1 MTKPDQLKGYAYPSP
16 KGISSLVGDLPWH
29 YGTEHLDIVFTA
41 DPDAI
46 ASFLP
51 EPLQPGEN
59 PDRVV
64 ISFGKWWSLWENGLD
79 LPFVNPERTWYM
91 ETILWVGSSLDGKQ
105 GKTCIQSW
113 VDNDFTMARG
123 MYMGFNKKLGKTVM
137 TDLQSMNPRMASVGK
152 GTRMSGYTVS
162 HGERLFEGSVT
173 LEEQVRYEELP
184 DPILKTPFNI
194 RYFPSIMRDA
204 PPSVFEVVRIDMEN
218 FRQSEYAWAG
228 EAAVR
233 LLPSVLEEYMVLE
246 PREILGGYYF
256 FNGST
261 VLGGEVLHSWV

>member
-1 MTKPDQLKGYAYPSP
+1 MTTFDRLKGYAYPSP
-16 KGISSLVGDLPWH
+16 QGISSLVGDMPWH

-41 DPDAI
+41 DPKAI

-51 EPLQPGEN
+51 EPLLPGEN

-64 ISFGKWWSLWENGLD
+64 LSFGKWWSLWENGLD
-79 LPFVNPERTWYM
+79 LPAVNPERTWYM
-91 ETILWVGSSLDGKQ
+91 ETILWVGSGFEGKQ

-137 TDLQSMNPRMASVGK
+137 TDLQPMNPKMPRIEA
-152 GTRMSGYTVS
+152 GTRLSGYTVS

-173 LEEQVRYEELP
+173 LKEEIPYKALP
-184 DPILKTPFNI
+184 DPILKNPFNI
-194 RYFPSIMRDA
+194 RYFPSVVRDA
-204 PPSVFEVVRIDMEN
+204 PPSVFELVGIHMGN
-218 FRQSEYAWAG
+218 FRNSETAWAG
-228 EAAVR
+228 EATVK
-233 LLPSVLEEYMVLE
+233 LLPSLLEEYMVFE

-256 FNGST
+256 FNGASYY
-261 VLGGEVLHSWV
+261 GGEVLHSWV